1 MKKRHLATMTA
12 MVLAGALLAGCSSG
26 TAATEAAKAPQSSQ
40 AGTEKGT
47 EDTAASDTQDGSGAS
62 EINRKLFFCP
72 KSVGFDYWTSAEKG
86 IMEAAKTLGYD
97 AVFNGPAT
105 TDSAIGG
112 VVFGVLLFLIAAY
125 FIKQKKWLIIAENSH
140 PISIILD
147 WSDNSSRIKNASTAN
162 LYIVSKHCTEFL

>member
-105 TDSAIGG
+105 TDSA
-112 VVFGVLLFLIAAY
+112 
-125 FIKQKKWLIIAENSH
+125 Q
-140 PISIILD
+140 
-147 WSDNSSRIKNASTAN
+147 
-162 LYIVSKHCTEFL
+162 

>member
-97 AVFNGPAT
+97 AVFNGGPVVKAHGLSPADQHDPGYAGT
-105 TDSAIGG
+105 GHRRSGNCP
-112 VVFGVLLFLIAAY
+112 
-125 FIKQKKWLIIAENSH
+125 Q
-140 PISIILD
+140 
-147 WSDNSSRIKNASTAN
+147 
-162 LYIVSKHCTEFL
+162 